1 MRTTN
6 NVSSSSGVG
15 FMGLL
20 QILFIAL
27 KLLGVVGWSWFW
39 VMSPAIFSLTIMVC
53 ALILLGALVIRS
65 SEKKGGP

>member
-1 MRTTN
+1 
-6 NVSSSSGVG
+6 
-15 FMGLL
+15 MGLL